1 MPHPVFP
8 GVSPFMKKLFSL
20 VLFLLFAG
28 LVACSGSTDA
38 ESTLPAQKIDQTETG
53 TSVTTGLA
61 TSTPE
66 PLPKVFQAPEEITR
80 AKQFSDAADR
90 DLFRLTKELVPGS
103 GDIPRTLPGS
113 PVELRVGHTEIFW
126 LVDLTDTETYQ
137 SEFRLALVTPHAYW
151 YLEDGLDIS
160 MSGLERS
167 ASRFEEDIYPVVTQ
181 VFGTEWIPG
190 IDNDPRLNI
199 LNARLKAVAGYF
211 SSTDEYPTGVRP
223 RSNQREIIYLN
234 ALNVPPGGADYDQ
247 VLAHE
252 LQHAIHWNADA
263 SEDTWVNE
271 GLAELSSSIALDSSF
286 SIWQF
291 LRGSP
296 VSLINWPTSSVGGI
310 ANYGAASLFMHFFTE
325 HFGGRG
331 NLKALLAQS
340 EDSIA
345 GIDAYL
351 EEIGYDERF
360 EDVFRLWAAANILDR
375 DIEDNGP
382 ILGYGDLDVSAAI
395 SGSIKGFKDVRS
407 EIPQYAVEYTELRSI
422 SEPLTLSFQGH
433 STVPLLPVDVGSSG
447 CWWSNS
453 GDSID
458 ATLSHRVDLPRGSTA
473 TIDYEVWFE
482 IEEDWD
488 YVYVEVSVDGGENWL
503 IIETPETSPENP
515 FGNGFGA
522 GYTGYSGGW
531 LKESVD
537 LSPFAGGD
545 VWVRFQY
552 VTDDAINASGACFR
566 DLSIDITN
574 AGPGISADDP
584 DWEAQGF
591 VFTDNV
597 VRQEFQVQLITTG
610 DEPQVRQV
618 TLDSNNAGDI
628 TVLPPDDGERLIVV
642 VAALAEKTRR
652 PVSYTLSVA
661 PAQ

>member
-1 MPHPVFP
+1 
-8 GVSPFMKKLFSL
+8 
-20 VLFLLFAG
+20 
-28 LVACSGSTDA
+28 
-38 ESTLPAQKIDQTETG
+38 
-53 TSVTTGLA
+53 
-61 TSTPE
+61 
-66 PLPKVFQAPEEITR
+66 
-80 AKQFSDAADR
+80 
-90 DLFRLTKELVPGS
+90 
-103 GDIPRTLPGS
+103 
-113 PVELRVGHTEIFW
+113 
-126 LVDLTDTETYQ
+126 
-137 SEFRLALVTPHAYW
+137 
-151 YLEDGLDIS
+151 
-160 MSGLERS
+160 
-167 ASRFEEDIYPVVTQ
+167 
-181 VFGTEWIPG
+181 
-190 IDNDPRLNI
+190 
-199 LNARLKAVAGYF
+199 
-211 SSTDEYPTGVRP
+211 GVRP

-584 DWEAQGF
+584 NWEAQGF

-628 TVLPPDDGERLIVV
+628 TVQPPDDGERLIVV